1 MMVPALCVVCFFF
14 LCWTVILK
22 IEMDQVKKELAQAK
36 ATLKAKLGQL
46 EKTVLVEQGRALK
59 GREAEGSLLRFP

>member
-1 MMVPALCVVCFFF
+1 M
-14 LCWTVILK
+14 ILK
-22 IEMDQVKKELAQAK
+22 IEKEQVQKELEQAK

-46 EKTVLVEQGRALK
+46 ENTVVVEQGRALK

>member
-22 IEMDQVKKELAQAK
+22 IEKEQVQKELEQAK

-46 EKTVLVEQGRALK
+46 GNTVVVEQGRALK